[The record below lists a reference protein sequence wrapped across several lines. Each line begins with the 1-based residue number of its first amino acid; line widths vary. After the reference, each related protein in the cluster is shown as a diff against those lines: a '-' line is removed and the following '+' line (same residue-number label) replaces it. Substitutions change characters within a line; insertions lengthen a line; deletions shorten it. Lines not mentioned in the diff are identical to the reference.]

1 MKENKLPIFAIIV
14 AIAITVFDL
23 IWLRQSKLFF
33 FLIGIA
39 AFIVVLPFL
48 MSLLLKVGLEK
59 EKEEMFLEFSRNLV
73 ESVKS
78 GIPVSKSIIN
88 ISNKDFGSLTPHVKK
103 LANQIVLGI
112 TVKDALKI
120 FASDIQSPV
129 VSRSVEL
136 IIEAERSGGEIGGIL
151 ESVAKS
157 VSEIEEIKKE
167 RKAAVYSMAMQGYII
182 FFIFIVI
189 MLVVKYKFIPQ
200 MVGAISTGTV
210 TGAGGLPNMFGG
222 GGGTLDQALLSR
234 LFLLL
239 MLVEGFFTGL
249 VIGQLAEG
257 SIRTGLKHSF
267 ILVAISYL
275 ITTAIGIF
283 AK

>member
-1 MKENKLPIFAIIV
+1 
-14 AIAITVFDL
+14 
-23 IWLRQSKLFF
+23 
-33 FLIGIA
+33 
-39 AFIVVLPFL
+39 
-48 MSLLLKVGLEK
+48 
-59 EKEEMFLEFSRNLV
+59 MFLEFSRNLV

-189 MLVVKYKFIPQ
+189 MLVVQYKFIPQ